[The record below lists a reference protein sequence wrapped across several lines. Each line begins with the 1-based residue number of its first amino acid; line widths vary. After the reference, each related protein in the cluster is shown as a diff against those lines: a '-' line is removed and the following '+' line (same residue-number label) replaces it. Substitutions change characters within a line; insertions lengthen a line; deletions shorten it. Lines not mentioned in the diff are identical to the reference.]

1 MIKHQV
7 EELIEES
14 YLLSLS
20 ETEIRNYLRN
30 FLDAC
35 ETILKENISIQGDI
49 RIIGVK
55 IALLK
60 VRLLL
65 REWAQHS
72 VKVPTVKSEGEDKKA
87 KSNVELLAQ
96 QVVDIKRLILNL
108 LGSINPKLKD
118 AVVEEEKNRNSLSNK
133 SLQRFSTLSKNV
145 TSIGYYLLLLVTI
158 FILVVFLFY

>member
-1 MIKHQV
+1 MIKHRV

-20 ETEIRNYLRN
+20 EMEIRSYLRN

-35 ETILKENISIQGDI
+35 DTILKENISIQGDI

-108 LGSINPKLKD
+108 LNSINPKLKD
-118 AVVEEEKNRNSLSNK
+118 AVVEEEKNIKSLSNK
-133 SLQRFSTLSKNV
+133 SLQRFSTLNKNV

>member
-7 EELIEES
+7 EKLIEES

-30 FLDAC
+30 FLDASD
-35 ETILKENISIQGDI
+35 TILKENISIQSDI

-65 REWAQHS
+65 REWTQHG
-72 VKVPTVKSEGEDKKA
+72 VKVPTVKSESEDKKA

-96 QVVDIKRLILNL
+96 QVIEIKRLILNL
-108 LGSINPKLKD
+108 LDSIHPKLKN
-118 AVVEEEKNRNSLSNK
+118 AVVEEEKNRKSLSNK
-133 SLQRFSTLSKNV
+133 SLQRFSILNKNV
-145 TSIGYYLLLLVTI
+145 ISIGYYLLLLVTT

>member
-20 ETEIRNYLRN
+20 EAEIRNYLRN

-35 ETILKENISIQGDI
+35 ETILKENISIHGDI
-49 RIIGVK
+49 KIIGVK

-108 LGSINPKLKD
+108 LNSINPKLKD
-118 AVVEEEKNRNSLSNK
+118 AVVEEEKNIKSLSNK
-133 SLQRFSTLSKNV
+133 SLQRFSTLNKNV

>member
-1 MIKHQV
+1 VIKHRV

-20 ETEIRNYLRN
+20 EMEIRRYLRN

-108 LGSINPKLKD
+108 FNSINPKLKE
-118 AVVEEEKNRNSLSNK
+118 AVVEEEKNRKSLSNK
-133 SLQRFSTLSKNV
+133 SLQRFSTLNKNV

>member
-133 SLQRFSTLSKNV
+133 SLQRFSTLNKNMI
-145 TSIGYYLLLLVTI
+145 SIGYYLLLLVTI

>member
-1 MIKHQV
+1 MIKHQI

-20 ETEIRNYLRN
+20 EAEIRNYLRN
-30 FLDAC
+30 FLNAC

-60 VRLLL
+60 VQLLL
-65 REWAQHS
+65 REWAQHG
-72 VKVPTVKSEGEDKKA
+72 VKVPTVKSESEDKKA

-108 LGSINPKLKD
+108 FDSINPKLKD
-118 AVVEEEKNRNSLSNK
+118 AVVEEEKNRNLLSNK
-133 SLQRFSTLSKNV
+133 SLQRFSTLNKNV
-145 TSIGYYLLLLVTI
+145 ISIG
-158 FILVVFLFY
+158 